1 LEFNINVIQN
11 NKNNATT
18 TTGKP
23 YVVLELTYKNLVSG
37 KLESKKL
44 MPFGETA
51 AAHKALSAANA
62 GDVFQITSVKNEKSG
77 YWDWTQAKQQ
87 APGSVAATP
96 PTGNV
101 RSTYETPEERAK
113 KQVYIVKQSSLASAV
128 QLLSIGAKQ
137 PPSTELILQEAQ
149 KFVDWVFAENKVSLA
164 EMPNDF
170 PDVQ

>member
-1 LEFNINVIQN
+1 MEFAINVIQN
-11 NKNNATT
+11 NKTNATT
-18 TTGKP
+18 KTQKP
-23 YVVLELTYKNLVSG
+23 YVVLELAYKNMASG

-44 MPFGETA
+44 MPFGNTQN
-51 AAHKALSAANA
+51 AHKVLSSANA
-62 GDVFQITSVKNEKSG
+62 GDTFLIKSEKNSETG
-77 YWDWTQAKQQ
+77 YWDWVDAKQQ

-149 KFVDWVFAENKVSLA
+149 KFVDWVFAEEKVSLA